1 MSEQTID
8 ISGQRFIIQV
18 YPMAKAIWIA
28 VGEHLGEQ
36 LRDQGPDSHTSNNGL
51 AQGGRV
57 QSRTLSSDRWG
68 IAFAPGSSLVFP
80 AREFARSNILANRSA
95 GKMPSGAV

>member
-28 VGEHLGEQ
+28 VGEHMGEQ
-36 LRDQGPDSHTSNNGL
+36 LRTRGKTATEAVTAWRRAAEFKADPGP
-51 AQGGRV
+51 
-57 QSRTLSSDRWG
+57 
-68 IAFAPGSSLVFP
+68 
-80 AREFARSNILANRSA
+80 EFRS
-95 GKMPSGAV
+95 

>member
-36 LRDQGPDSHTSNNGL
+36 LRTRGQTATQAVMAWRRAAEFKADPGPE
-51 AQGGRV
+51 
-57 QSRTLSSDRWG
+57 
-68 IAFAPGSSLVFP
+68 I
-80 AREFARSNILANRSA
+80 RS
-95 GKMPSGAV
+95 

>member
-28 VGEHLGEQ
+28 VGEHL
-36 LRDQGPDSHTSNNGL
+36 DQGPDSHTSGNGL
-51 AQGGRV
+51 A
-57 QSRTLSSDRWG
+57 
-68 IAFAPGSSLVFP
+68 
-80 AREFARSNILANRSA
+80 
-95 GKMPSGAV
+95 